1 MERVTA
7 TMRATVAP
15 LLSFDRF
22 AAVMRRSPRR
32 PGVNE
37 LAAELRR
44 RAADLGER
52 GALCLVC
59 EAVGDLL
66 GADCLASRVDLERGV
81 LVDLAGFT
89 RTPERFDRQAS
100 EYTLAE
106 FPATV
111 AVLESGAPY
120 ATHVSDPKGDPAELE
135 VLRHFGY
142 RGLLLLRMRAGCG
155 YLLEV
160 WAADDAAFSARD
172 VERAER
178 LIRAV
183 APVVAESRERD
194 RVEAGRFAEAMQ
206 EADELGRA
214 DHELPALATAV
225 GEAMGLDERTL
236 RELRL
241 VALVH
246 DVGKRAVPPALLD
259 KQEPLT
265 AVEWAVVQRQT
276 MAGQRMLA
284 RMPHLAA
291 AVESVGAV
299 REAWDGSGYP
309 RGLIGEEIPQVAR
322 IVHVC
327 AAYRAMLRPRPGRP
341 ELSHE
346 GAIEELRAG
355 AGAQFDPR
363 VVAAACDVLG
373 PDGVL
378 PLVRLKAATI

>member
-1 MERVTA
+1 MPVAVASLFSFDRVTA
-7 TMRATVAP
+7 
-15 LLSFDRF
+15 
-22 AAVMRRSPRR
+22 AVRRSPRP
-32 PGVNE
+32 PGVDE
-37 LAAELRR
+37 LAAVLRL

-52 GALCLVC
+52 GTLCLVC
-59 EAVGDLL
+59 EALGDLL
-66 GADCLASRVDLERGV
+66 GADCLASRVDLQRGV

-89 RTPERFDRQAS
+89 RTPERFNTHAA
-100 EYTLAE
+100 EYSLAE

-120 ATHVSDPKGDPAELE
+120 ATHVSDPRGDPAELA
-135 VLRHFGY
+135 VLRDFGY
-142 RGLLLLRMRAGCG
+142 RGLLLLRMRLADD
-155 YLLEV
+155 YLFEV
-160 WAADDAAFSARD
+160 WGAADAAFSARD
-172 VERAER
+172 IERAQR
-178 LIRAV
+178 LVEAAV
-183 APVVAESRERD
+183 PVVAGSCERD

-214 DHELPALATAV
+214 DHELPALAEAV

-246 DVGKRAVPPALLD
+246 DVGKRAVPPALLG

-309 RGLIGEEIPQVAR
+309 RGLIGEEIPAVAR

-327 AAYRAMLRPRPGRP
+327 AAYRAMLRPRPGR
-341 ELSHE
+341 EQLTHE
-346 GAIEELRAG
+346 GAIAELRTG

-363 VVAAACDVLG
+363 VVVAACQVLG

-378 PLVRLKAATI
+378 PMVRLRAATI